1 MIDNTNNFFF
11 LGNMPCSYHSIPVL
25 LDEVHSLIKKK
36 SLIPRS
42 INFIN
47 AHVYNIAAKN
57 SVLLSNLKSSR
68 IVAAD
73 GIAIVWSAKLFNAR
87 LKERCNMTEAFR
99 AFLAQTE
106 FPRTK
111 AILVGGSEQ
120 TAKRAMT
127 NINRCSSHCTIIDA
141 FSGFKTT
148 ARYKAIFEKYR
159 NIDFIFIGMGSPTSE
174 NLVQIAASIS
184 TDSII
189 WHIGGGTIMFY
200 ANALREAPVWMRRL
214 GLQWLHRFFLE
225 PRRMWNRYL
234 IGNLLFIYS
243 VFKAFMS
250 IKAKKAVNDG

>member
-1 MIDNTNNFFF
+1 MNDFFF

-99 AFLAQTE
+99 AFLAQPE
-106 FPRTK
+106 FPKTK
-111 AILVGGSEQ
+111 AILVGGSAQ

-127 NINRCSSHCTIIDA
+127 NINRCSSHCTIVDA
-141 FSGFKTT
+141 FSGFKTIDT
-148 ARYKAIFEKYR
+148 YKAIFEKYR

-174 NLVQIAASIS
+174 NLVQIASFIS
-184 TDSII
+184 SDSII

-214 GLQWLHRFFLE
+214 GLQWVHRFFLE
-225 PRRMWNRYL
+225 PRRLWNRYL
-234 IGNLLFIYS
+234 IGNFLFTCS
-243 VFKAFMS
+243 VIKAFMS
-250 IKAKKAVNDG
+250 IKAQKAVNDE